1 MVKDIIMVR
10 VNFVILNVSG
20 VITLVRIILN
30 GKEEDQN
37 MYLLLGQEKV
47 AMLAEIILCGL
58 AVNQNAKNV
67 GHY

>member
-10 VNFVILNVSG
+10 VNSVILNVSG